1 MCLQPKLYAG
11 SLWQHT
17 GALLYSPVEL
27 AVVIMCLPPEVE
39 PDKQETEGKEED
51 QGPQKLP
58 LHTQTIIYVAPPYLI
73 ITDLRRWLESFWQ

>member
-27 AVVIMCLPPEVE
+27 TVVIMCLPPEVE

-58 LHTQTIIYVAPPYLI
+58 LHTQTHNYLCGSSI
-73 ITDLRRWLESFWQ
+73 FNYNRLEKMT